1 MIKKTF
7 LSKREKK
14 TQNNFLNGIVIYG
27 SGGREV
33 KNYPFSS
40 IIQQLI

>member
-7 LSKREKK
+7 LSKRGKK
-14 TQNNFLNGIVIYG
+14 TQNNFLNDIVIYG
-27 SGGREV
+27 AEGREV